1 MLLQLGAI
9 FLTSLLV
16 GFSGALMP
24 GPVFAVTVSE
34 SPRRGARTGP
44 LLVLGHAIAEVTLVA
59 LLALGLSQVFQKH
72 AVVGVVGLLGG
83 LMLLGMGTGMGYDVL
98 KKKISLAPTGERPA
112 RFGLVGTGIL
122 TTMAGPYW
130 LLWWATVG
138 TGYILFSLKFGLIGL
153 AAFYLGH
160 ILSDLLWYS
169 ALSFVAASGKRL
181 MNDAVYR
188 GIVLACGAFLI
199 LLSAYFFASG
209 LRMLRG

>member
-44 LLVLGHAIAEVTLVA
+44 LIVLGHAIAEVTLVA
-59 LLALGLSQVFQKH
+59 LLALGLSHVFQKH

-83 LMLLGMGTGMGYDVL
+83 LMLLGMGAGMGYDVL
-98 KKKISLAPTGERPA
+98 KKKISLAPTGEKPA
-112 RFGLVGTGIL
+112 KFGPVVTGIL
-122 TTMAGPYW
+122 ATMAGPYW

-169 ALSFVAASGKRL
+169 ALAFVAASGGRL

-188 GIVLACGAFLI
+188 GTVLACGAFLI
-199 LLSAYFFASG
+199 LLSVYFFASG

>member
-1 MLLQLGAI
+1 MMLQLGAI

-44 LLVLGHAIAEVTLVA
+44 LIILGHAIAEVTLVV
-59 LLALGLSQVFQKH
+59 LLALGLSRVFQKH
-72 AVVGVVGLLGG
+72 AVVGMVGLLGG
-83 LMLLGMGTGMGYDVL
+83 LMLLWMGAGMGYDVL
-98 KKKISLAPTGERPA
+98 KKKISLSPTGEKPA
-112 RFGLVGTGIL
+112 RFGPVVTGVL

-138 TGYILFSLKFGLIGL
+138 TGYILFSLKFGLVGL
-153 AAFYLGH
+153 LAFYTGH
-160 ILSDLLWYS
+160 ILSDLIWYGAVS
-169 ALSFVAASGKRL
+169 LVAASGKKL
-181 MNDAVYR
+181 MNDTIYR

-199 LLSAYFFASG
+199 LLSVYFFASG
-209 LRMLRG
+209 VRMLRG